1 MMLMALLEE
10 LMQPLAED
18 MEHSDPVL
26 KGMVMLLEDMGL
38 LHPVLVDMEP
48 KFVACFL
55 IHEALG
61 MEVVP
66 DLSSLKENYR
76 NTSH

>member
-1 MMLMALLEE
+1 MMLMAPLEE

-26 KGMVMLLEDMGL
+26 RGMVMLLEDMGL

-48 KFVACFL
+48 
-55 IHEALG
+55 
-61 MEVVP
+61 
-66 DLSSLKENYR
+66 
-76 NTSH
+76 